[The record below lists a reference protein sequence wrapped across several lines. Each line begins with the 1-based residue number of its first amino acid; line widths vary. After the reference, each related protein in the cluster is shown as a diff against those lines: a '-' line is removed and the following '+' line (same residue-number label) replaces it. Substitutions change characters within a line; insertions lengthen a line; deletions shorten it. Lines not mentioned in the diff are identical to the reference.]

1 MTDNKETVLQMIEL
15 LRLHGIKDE
24 EIAYKFGVSKQTI
37 TNYRNGK
44 IPKNKCILFVLFVKE
59 NYKEVYD
66 LCM

>member
-1 MTDNKETVLQMIEL
+1 MDNKQVIIKMIEQL
-15 LRLHGIKDE
+15 KLHGIKDE

-44 IPKNKCILFVLFVKE
+44 IPQNKCVQFILFVKE
-59 NYKEVYD
+59 NYREVYN